1 MTEKEL
7 KKLSRMELLE
17 LLVEQTERCEEL
29 ERKLADAEQELKDQT
44 LNVNEVGTL
53 AEACI
58 KVNKVLEA
66 ADAAA
71 KQYLANI
78 KVYDEKKKEMLAEA
92 ERRCAEMEHVAQTKV
107 AETERRCVE
116 IEHIAEAK
124 VAALKAEVD
133 KLSLQWIKPSE
144 E

>member
-7 KKLSRMELLE
+7 KKLSRVELLE

-29 ERKLADAEQELKDQT
+29 ERKLAETEQELKNQT
-44 LNVNEVGTL
+44 LNVKEVGTL
-53 AEACI
+53 AEACL
-58 KVNKVLEA
+58 KVNQVFEA

-78 KVYDEKKKEMLAEA
+78 KVYDDKKKEMLAE
-92 ERRCAEMEHVAQTKV
+92 
-107 AETERRCVE
+107 TERRCSE
-116 IEHIAEAK
+116 MERIAEMK
-124 VAALKAEVD
+124 VASLKEEVD
-133 KLSLQWIKPSE
+133 KLSLQWLKPME

>member
-7 KKLSRMELLE
+7 KKLSRIELLE
-17 LLVEQTERCEEL
+17 LLIEQTERCEEL
-29 ERKLADAEQELKDQT
+29 ERKLAEAEQEINNQT
-44 LNVNEVGTL
+44 LNVKEVGTL
-53 AEACI
+53 AEACLQ
-58 KVNKVLEA
+58 VNKVFLA

-78 KVYDEKKKEMLAEA
+78 KVYDEKKKEMLAET
-92 ERRCAEMEHVAQTKV
+92 ERRCAEMESM
-107 AETERRCVE
+107 AES
-116 IEHIAEAK
+116 K

-133 KLSLQWIKPSE
+133 LLSLKWLKPTPE

>member
-7 KKLSRMELLE
+7 KKLSRIELLE

-29 ERKLADAEQELKDQT
+29 ERKLAEAEQKLAETEQKLAETEQKFENQT
-44 LNVNEVGTL
+44 LNVKEVGTL
-53 AEACI
+53 AEACL
-58 KVNKVLEA
+58 KVNKIFEA

-78 KVYDEKKKEMLAEA
+78 KVYDDKKKEMLAET
-92 ERRCAEMEHVAQTKV
+92 ERRCAEMES
-107 AETERRCVE
+107 
-116 IEHIAEAK
+116 IAEAK

-133 KLSLQWIKPSE
+133 QLSQRWIKTSE